1 MDDAHF
7 EIRHTRAA
15 QFVTPRITESRVL
28 FFFLS
33 GRSFSRQIGRVFLDR
48 VDRWKRSRS
57 NWFKGLFFFISSNW
71 RRAISLAIS
80 ESRLVE
86 NYMEERGET

>member
-1 MDDAHF
+1 M
-7 EIRHTRAA
+7 TRISK
-15 QFVTPRITESRVL
+15 FGTRGPRNSSHHGSPSRE
-28 FFFLS
+28 FFFFFYRVDPS
-33 GRSFSRQIGRVFLDR
+33 PGIGRVFLDR